1 MDGDGEQQDRQRYP
15 IQSSANYPNFGIGR
29 ASKRS
34 FAARILVATGS
45 LLGVSV
51 FRSFLG
57 VNRNSL
63 ETGREILHPRTVL
76 VEIVQAKLGARA
88 EVDAL

>member
-1 MDGDGEQQDRQRYP
+1 METSTIANAFP
-15 IQSSANYPNFGIGR
+15 FQSSANYPNFGIGR
-29 ASKRS
+29 ASKRKLCCPN
-34 FAARILVATGS
+34 FGS
-45 LLGVSV
+45 YGIVIEVSV

-57 VNRNSL
+57 VDRNSL

-88 EVDAL
+88 EVDTL